1 MVLRLCAQMWI
12 QMYFLRSFGRAC
24 APSVAVSWQKAAPAA
39 QDEEI
44 KNELKNSKRKTES
57 TMRELRLQ
65 MVLLQ
70 ARVCG
75 YGILGRERVE
85 TVFIL
90 WSLSALVL
98 DIITPRVCVWSLN
111 ISVLLSSAGTVPYW
125 RKKKG
130 KKRSSIFTSWCFLE
144 SCWKDA

>member
-1 MVLRLCAQMWI
+1 
-12 QMYFLRSFGRAC
+12 
-24 APSVAVSWQKAAPAA
+24 
-39 QDEEI
+39 
-44 KNELKNSKRKTES
+44 
-57 TMRELRLQ
+57 MRELRLQ

-75 YGILGRERVE
+75 YGMLGRERVE

-90 WSLSALVL
+90 WSPSALVL

-111 ISVLLSSAGTVPYW
+111 ISVLLSSAGMVPYW

-130 KKRSSIFTSWCFLE
+130 KKRSSIFKSWCFVE